1 MGHRAMKASKKSLH
15 LAVGKNEDL
24 RTRSELLVQCR
35 TTAQKQL
42 LELIRKLYD
51 QLDDALFEFSQKAET
66 NTLQSLYFDAMREIR
81 LRRETFVVSYTENF
95 VSNYQSRCD
104 CISNEQ
110 VVSIKASKD
119 AESELSLVES
129 DDLEEKIAI
138 SSLVNKVQHHFSQ
151 PLSELAHRYAYLLNT
166 TEIQPEDL
174 PLSPR
179 MITDSFQSACTVFEV
194 PLQVKLI
201 LYKLLDQHVMGS
213 LQGMYNEVNNLLIDK
228 GVFPDA
234 IPSLNAIK
242 KVASSSASPA
252 LDTSFDQL
260 CGLLNTG
267 QAESGGA
274 VHPGSAGGATAAG
287 TTQYLSEDVIAALS
301 QLQPRGRQ
309 GLPLD
314 DSLLDALKH
323 LPDMLPGS
331 AIGTQERNA
340 IELIEMIFDF
350 IYEDKELSDHLK
362 STVARLQIP
371 MLKVAILDKNFFSDK
386 QHPSRELLNEFTQA
400 SIVDDSAKVEEK
412 IEALVNRIVNEFS
425 DDLSLFSNVLEDFR
439 EFMRKEQQA
448 YLETQRKQLEEA
460 ERQEQ
465 RARDIKAVDDA
476 ITSCMPAQ
484 SMPDLLQNFMDEVW
498 RELMIN
504 TYLEE
509 GPESPAWHIHLQLTE
524 DLLWSITPKV
534 SAEERSYLASMIPHL
549 VKMLGESLAQTG
561 WDKNK
566 IGALF
571 DELGDCHIGAL
582 RGEGAT
588 TETAIAAAV
597 SQQLEPVEEITD
609 PLHQHLLRELEDVEY
624 EEIILDGSGIHSQMK
639 NAANE
644 SEDELLGMN
653 GELPILDDEVVD
665 EESGVDSSDYYDEQ
679 VAKMEVGDW
688 VEFSDDG
695 ENLLKARLIWRGEVD
710 RQLIFANWRHEI
722 VRRCDEKEL
731 ATMLRNWDVRILNT
745 VPIMERALSSVM
757 SVLSDKSTVEGDRG

>member
-1 MGHRAMKASKKSLH
+1 MKASKKSLH
-15 LAVGKNEDL
+15 LAVGKSEDL
-24 RTRSELLVQCR
+24 RSRSELLVQCR

-51 QLDDALFEFSQKAET
+51 QLDDALFEFAQKAET

-81 LRRETFVVSYTENF
+81 LRRETFVASYTENF
-95 VSNYQSRCD
+95 VGNYQSRCD
-104 CISNEQ
+104 CISNER
-110 VVSIKASKD
+110 VVSIKANKG

-129 DDLEEKIAI
+129 DDLEEQIAI

-166 TEIQPEDL
+166 TELQPEDL

-179 MITDSFQSACTVFEV
+179 AITDSFQSACTVFEV

-213 LQGMYNEVNNLLIDK
+213 LQGMYNEVNNLLINK

-234 IPSLNAIK
+234 IPSLNTIK
-242 KVASSSASPA
+242 KTASSSPSPA
-252 LDTSFDQL
+252 VDTSFDQL

-274 VHPGSAGGATAAG
+274 AHHGHGSIAGTPVG

-301 QLQPRGRQ
+301 QLQPKGGQ

-412 IEALVNRIVNEFS
+412 IETLVNRIVNEFS
-425 DDLSLFSNVLEDFR
+425 DDLSLFSDVLDDFR
-439 EFMRKEQQA
+439 EFMLKEQQA
-448 YLETQRKQLEEA
+448 YLESQRKQLEEA

-476 ITSCMPAQ
+476 IASCMPEHP
-484 SMPDLLQNFMDEVW
+484 MPDLLQAFMDEVW

-504 TYLEE
+504 TYLDE
-509 GPESPAWHIHLQLTE
+509 GAESHGWNIHLQLTE

-549 VKMLGESLAQTG
+549 VKMLGESLAQTS
-561 WDKNK
+561 WDKQK
-566 IGALF
+566 ISALF

-597 SQQLEPVEEITD
+597 SQQHEPVEEITD

-624 EEIILDGSGIHSQMK
+624 EEIILDESGIHSQIK

-644 SEDELLGMN
+644 SESDDEFFGMS
-653 GELPILDDEVVD
+653 GDLPILDDEVVD
-665 EESGVDSSDYYDEQ
+665 EESSVASSDYYDEQ
-679 VAKMEVGDW
+679 VAEMEVGDW

-731 ATMLRNWDVRILNT
+731 VTMLRNWDVRILNT

-757 SVLSDKSTVEGDRG
+757 SVLSDKSAVDGDRG